1 MLRRERDTGG
11 TAAAGAS
18 PLHHA
23 LLDEDASSLAY
34 SNILHARELQQA
46 PAFSSLSRDHNR
58 LIKRSLRGFH
68 PLDLAETGSMQR
80 LV

>member
-23 LLDEDASSLAY
+23 LLDEGASSLAY

-46 PAFSSLSRDHNR
+46 LLHSHRF
-58 LIKRSLRGFH
+58 
-68 PLDLAETGSMQR
+68 LAITIG
-80 LV
+80 